1 MARMNVTEKDFDAFE
16 QAAETLESMSGTLD
30 DYFNEEV
37 NAISRQFKS
46 FQRRYLKAKE
56 K

>member
-1 MARMNVTEKDFDAFE
+1 MARMNVTEKDFEAFE
-16 QAAETLESMSGTLD
+16 NAAETLESMSGTLD
-30 DYFNEEV
+30 DYFDEEV